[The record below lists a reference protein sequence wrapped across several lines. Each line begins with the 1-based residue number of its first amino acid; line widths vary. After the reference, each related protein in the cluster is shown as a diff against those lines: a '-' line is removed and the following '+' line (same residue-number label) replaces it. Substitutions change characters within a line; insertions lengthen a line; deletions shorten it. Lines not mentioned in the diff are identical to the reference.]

1 MVRGTD
7 ARAHR
12 ESKLRRVLHRVTASN
27 EALADEICSVL
38 VLMLG
43 LRRLPRLNC
52 VLAHPSKA
60 ASRC

>member
-27 EALADEICSVL
+27 EALADDDLQRSSLDAGASSV
-38 VLMLG
+38 
-43 LRRLPRLNC
+43 
-52 VLAHPSKA
+52 AEAK
-60 ASRC
+60 